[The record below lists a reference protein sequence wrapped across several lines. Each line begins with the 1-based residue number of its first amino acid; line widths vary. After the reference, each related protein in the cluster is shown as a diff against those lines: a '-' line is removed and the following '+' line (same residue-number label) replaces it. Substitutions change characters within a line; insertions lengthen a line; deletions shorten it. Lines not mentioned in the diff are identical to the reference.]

1 MAFPPLKNILV
12 MYVVAVGLLWTSTRI
27 LAPAGEK
34 PSILRCLGA
43 AVLMT
48 FFGNASRHFLAPL
61 IGDWYVLVLL
71 LAYIVVPKAV
81 FKLALW
87 RSVLVALIY
96 FAGVLVVYYFLFART
111 AQ

>member
-1 MAFPPLKNILV
+1 MAFPPLKNVLV

-34 PSILRCLGA
+34 SSILRCLGA

-61 IGDWYVLVLL
+61 IGSWHMLVGL
-71 LAYIVVPKAV
+71 LAYVVVAKAV
-81 FKLALW
+81 FKLAFW
-87 RSVLVALIY
+87 RSVLVAMIY
-96 FAGVLVVYYFLFART
+96 FAGVLVVYYFLFEST